1 MKGDLAENPLN
12 SLPVVHGR
20 GGDLSSLPLS
30 SLFLCFP
37 RDVWDWRWRRA
48 GGRGRDMGWDGGCAG
63 DSDRGLRET
72 HRLLPPKF
80 RNKFHGRRR
89 RERRPSLIL
98 KASPSLSLSQS
109 CHLRCRGKAT
119 TRLLL
124 PQSICSAHGSS
135 PPSSSSTLLALI
147 HIHLGTGIML
157 E

>member
-20 GGDLSSLPLS
+20 GGDLSLPLS

-98 KASPSLSLSQS
+98 KASLSLSLSLNLAIS
-109 CHLRCRGKAT
+109 DVEGRRRRDSSFLSLFAVHMALRL
-119 TRLLL
+119 RLLHRR
-124 PQSICSAHGSS
+124 CWR
-135 PPSSSSTLLALI
+135 
-147 HIHLGTGIML
+147 
-157 E
+157 